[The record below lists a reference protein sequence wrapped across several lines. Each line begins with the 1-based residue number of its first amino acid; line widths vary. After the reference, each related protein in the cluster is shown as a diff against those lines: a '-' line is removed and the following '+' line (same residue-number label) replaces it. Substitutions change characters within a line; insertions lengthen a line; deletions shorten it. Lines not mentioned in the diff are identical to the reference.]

1 MNNVLI
7 KAKQSNG
14 RCYRAVRVID
24 IVANDNYENNVLSY
38 DELEFVKLQMK
49 IDLILFS
56 IWIDIKCFKVTE
68 TNTLIQQTAKA
79 SNILNKL
86 LE

>member
-1 MNNVLI
+1 MNNVFI
-7 KAKQSNG
+7 KAKQTDG
-14 RCYRAVRVID
+14 RCYRVVRVID
-24 IVANDNYENNVLSY
+24 IVANDNCENNILSY

-56 IWIDIKCFKVTE
+56 IWIDIKSFKVTE

-86 LE
+86 LG